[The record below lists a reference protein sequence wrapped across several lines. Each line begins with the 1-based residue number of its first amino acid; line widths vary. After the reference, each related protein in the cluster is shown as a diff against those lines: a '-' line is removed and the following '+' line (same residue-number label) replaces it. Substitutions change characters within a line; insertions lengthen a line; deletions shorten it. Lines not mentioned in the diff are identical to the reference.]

1 MDGGRVLRIRLLE
14 ETTHNA
20 PDQKRMLPMTYAIRV
35 SSQTTTPASER
46 AEGCIVTVI
55 NHRCSSHPLDNQI

>member
-20 PDQKRMLPMTYAIRV
+20 PDQKRMLPMTYATRV

-55 NHRCSSHPLDNQI
+55 DHRCSSHPLDNQI